1 MNCNEG
7 SKESFSVST
16 LLSSRF
22 NEVILDHKQGRSH
35 QALVKL
41 KKLEA
46 EAKTPAAKKL
56 CEKLNSVVSKEIK
69 FDKFCGTWDKV
80 PRKDVPPLYE
90 GGKRLVQSS
99 RDQNDSDALPLVTV
113 VTVVFNNKQTIGK
126 CIESVLGQT
135 YSNIE
140 YIVIDGASKDGTLDV
155 IKQYE
160 EHLDYIV
167 SEPDDGIYNAMNK
180 GLKLARGEYI
190 VFLNAD
196 DFYISEAV
204 ELSVRNLLQNELQ
217 ISYAGFY
224 YADENGVAVV
234 ADEAK
239 PWSEAMLVEG
249 VPGGHETL
257 FLHKDCYDYLQGY
270 DESYRLAAD
279 YHLFVRSFFAGFR
292 AGPLQKNI
300 LVMMPGGTS
309 FNEEVGIKENRR
321 VLEYC
326 FGELD
331 QDFFEFLY
339 GLKYYKN
346 WHGYTVDDQA
356 VDKYLVKALET
367 DSLLHKAMFMSLEN
381 RKKPLCGRIKPAEKD
396 KGDKLKICIALN
408 YLTNASGGAERIA
421 VESANKLFEQG
432 HAVTV
437 VQCFG
442 MAGESYYQLHPDIP
456 VIDLAIFP
464 YKNQYLMPA
473 DQIDISFEKY
483 GGRYFDKLDYQ
494 PTEADFDEWKKSPHF
509 WRSQIYAGFFHHHQF
524 DVVISHMPST
534 YPYTLLGRKE
544 NDNTLHIASL
554 HNAPEFKFYS
564 PLYPAE
570 SKMERYMRL
579 VALEKADRVGVL
591 FDEFAQQVPE
601 VFQNKCFVLPNFLS
615 EEIFAKAKN
624 HQKASDSKVILSV
637 GRLSEQKDHK
647 TLISAFE
654 KVSKHLSGWKLK
666 IYGEGPL
673 LKELKQQ
680 CIEFGLNPDEI
691 LMGAR
696 KDIHNVYPMGD
707 VFAFPSLFE
716 GFGLTALEAMS
727 FGLPVIAF
735 KDCEGVKNLVSH
747 EQSGLLIESGNRID
761 SMAEAL
767 LKLCND
773 KDSLSHYGTEA
784 SKAARSYTVNAYIES
799 LSSVCED
806 EGKTKQKLLPVHVP
820 AKKIKYAVLATYTE
834 GGAGIAAVRL
844 AKGLRQ
850 QGVDVSCI
858 SFSPRLHDADY
869 KLELNQ
875 EQQKLYEASLSLDRN
890 FTHEGSTFFSN
901 QLYPSLTKEQVEF
914 LRYFDVINLHW
925 VQMFL
930 SVEVIDYILSFG
942 KKVIWTLHDMA
953 PFTGGC
959 HYSNGCVG
967 YTNDCSDCPQLSEP
981 KKAFPSEVLNEKV
994 QRWKDK
1000 DLTIVSPSQW
1010 LADCAKQSQA
1020 FRNKPVKV
1028 IRNGLDTNVFQPTG
1042 KAHARSFFNLPQDKK
1057 ILLFTC
1063 QSHGERRKG
1072 FKELME
1078 VAHKLAEQRDDLHVL
1093 MFGHESEETK
1103 KLPIPFTALGHID
1116 EEWKLA
1122 VGYSAADVTVLPS
1135 LEDNL
1140 PNVILESSAC
1150 GTPVVAFDSGG
1161 ICDAVVERITGETV
1175 QKLDIEKFV
1184 ESINSTL
1191 SEVNY
1196 SLSSRSFAVNYCEQ
1210 YRAAN
1215 NYIKTIE

>member
-1 MNCNEG
+1 MNCNER
-7 SKESFSVST
+7 SKESFSVNT

-22 NEVILDHKQGRSH
+22 NEVLLDHKAGRSQ

-46 EAKTPAAKKL
+46 EAKTPSAKKL
-56 CEKLNSVVSKEIK
+56 CEKLNSVVSKETK
-69 FDKFCGTWDKV
+69 FDKFCGIWERV
-80 PRKDVPPLYE
+80 PKQKDAALFE
-90 GGKRLVQSS
+90 GGKRISQGISNS
-99 RDQNDSDALPLVTV
+99 NKTALPLVTV
-113 VTVVFNNKQTIGK
+113 VTVVFNNEQTIGK

-135 YSNIE
+135 YTNIE

-160 EHLDYIV
+160 DRLDYIV

-180 GLKLARGEYI
+180 GLRLARGEYI

-204 ELSVRNLLQNELQ
+204 ELSVRNLLENELQ

-279 YHLFVRSFFAGFR
+279 YHLFVRSFFAGFK

-309 FNEEVGIKENRR
+309 FNEEVGIRENRR

-326 FGELD
+326 FGELE

-356 VDKYLVKALET
+356 VDKYLVKALNT
-367 DSLLHKAMFMSLEN
+367 DPLLHKAMFMSLEN
-381 RKKPLCGRIKPAEKD
+381 RKKPLYGRIKPAEKD

-421 VESANKLFEQG
+421 VESANTLFEQG

-473 DQIDISFEKY
+473 DQIDISFQKY
-483 GGRYFDKLDYQ
+483 GGRDFEKLDFM
-494 PTEADFDEWKKSPHF
+494 PTEADFDAWKNSPHF

-544 NDNTLHIASL
+544 NDKTLHIASL

-579 VALEKADRVGVL
+579 VALENADRIGVL
-591 FDEFAQQVPE
+591 FDEFTQQVPE
-601 VFQNKCFVLPNFLS
+601 VFQGKCFVLPNFLS
-615 EEIFAKAKN
+615 EEIFAKAKTY
-624 HQKASDSKVILSV
+624 QKTSESKVILSV

-647 TLISAFE
+647 TLISAFA
-654 KVSKHLSGWKLK
+654 KVSNHLPDWKLK

-673 LKELKQQ
+673 LKVLRQQ
-680 CIEFGLNPDEI
+680 CAESGLNPDEI

-735 KDCEGVKNLVSH
+735 KDCEGVKNLISH

-767 LKLCND
+767 LTLCNN
-773 KDSLSHYGTEA
+773 KHLLSRYGTGA
-784 SKAARSYTVNAYIES
+784 SQAAKSYTVSAYIES
-799 LSSVCED
+799 LLSVCEE
-806 EGKTKQKLLPVHVP
+806 EGKSRHKLLPVHVP

-858 SFSPRLHDADY
+858 SFSPRLHEADY
-869 KLELNQ
+869 KLELNA
-875 EQQKLYEASLSLDRN
+875 EQQKLYEASLNLDRN

-981 KKAFPSEVLNEKV
+981 KKSFPSEVLNEKV
-994 QRWKDK
+994 QRWNDK

-1028 IRNGLDTNVFQPTG
+1028 IRNGLDTNIFQPTG

-1078 VAHKLAEQRDDLHVL
+1078 VAQILASKRDDLHVL
-1093 MFGHESEETK
+1093 MFGHASAETK

-1140 PNVILESSAC
+1140 PNVILESMAC
-1150 GTPVVAFDSGG
+1150 NTPVATFDNGG
-1161 ICDAVVERITGETV
+1161 CGELILQYLNGVST
-1175 QKLDIEKFV
+1175 
-1184 ESINSTL
+1184 INSDASLLAKAIEGIIETDSHSAREFASSLL
-1191 SEVNY
+1191 STDVC
-1196 SLSSRSFAVNYCEQ
+1196 AVNYLSSV
-1210 YRAAN
+1210 
-1215 NYIKTIE
+1215 

>member
-1 MNCNEG
+1 MNCNER
-7 SKESFSVST
+7 SRESFSVST

-22 NEVILDHKQGRSH
+22 NEVLLDHKEGRSQ

-46 EAKTPAAKKL
+46 EANTPSAKKL
-56 CEKLNSVVSKEIK
+56 CEKLNSIVSKEVK
-69 FDKFCGTWDKV
+69 FDQFCGTWERV
-80 PRKDVPPLYE
+80 PEQKEPPLFE
-90 GGKRLVQSS
+90 GGKRLSQATSNPS
-99 RDQNDSDALPLVTV
+99 TIDLPLVTV
-113 VTVVFNNKQTIGK
+113 VTVVFNNEQTIGK
-126 CIESVLGQT
+126 CIESVLSQT
-135 YSNIE
+135 YPNIE
-140 YIVIDGASKDGTLDV
+140 YIVIDGASKDGTLTV

-180 GLKLARGEYI
+180 GLRLAKGEYI

-204 ELSVRNLLQNELQ
+204 ELSVRNLLDNELQ

-257 FLHKDCYDYLQGY
+257 FLHKSCYDYLQGY

-279 YHLFVRSFFAGFR
+279 YHLFVRSFFAGFK

-309 FNEEVGIKENRR
+309 FNEEVGIRENRR
-321 VLEYC
+321 VLEFC
-326 FGELD
+326 FGELE

-346 WHGYTVDDQA
+346 WHGYSVDDQA
-356 VDKYLVKALET
+356 VDKYLVKALNT
-367 DSLLHKAMFMSLEN
+367 DPLLHKAMFMSLEN
-381 RKKPLCGRIKPAEKD
+381 RKKLLCGRIKPAEKD

-421 VESANKLFEQG
+421 VESANTLFEQG

-473 DQIDISFEKY
+473 DQIDISFQKY
-483 GGRYFDKLDYQ
+483 GGRDFEKLDFM
-494 PTEADFDEWKKSPHF
+494 PTEADFDAWKNSPHF

-544 NDNTLHIASL
+544 NDKTLHIASL

-579 VALEKADRVGVL
+579 VALENADKIGVL
-591 FDEFAQQVPE
+591 FDEFTQQVPE
-601 VFQNKCFVLPNFLS
+601 VFQGKCFVLPNFLS
-615 EEIFAKAKN
+615 EEIFAKAKT
-624 HQKASDSKVILSV
+624 HQKTSESKVILSV

-647 TLISAFE
+647 TLISAFA
-654 KVSKHLSGWKLK
+654 KVSKHLPDWKLK

-673 LKELKQQ
+673 LKELRQQ
-680 CIEFGLNPDEI
+680 CAANGLNPDEI

-735 KDCEGVKNLVSH
+735 KDCEGVKNLISH

-767 LKLCND
+767 LTLCNN
-773 KDSLSHYGTEA
+773 KHLLSRYGTGA
-784 SKAARSYTVNAYIES
+784 SKAAKSYTVSAYIES
-799 LSSVCED
+799 LLSLCEE
-806 EGKTKQKLLPVHVP
+806 EGKSKCKLLPVHVP

-858 SFSPRLHDADY
+858 SFSPRLHEADY
-869 KLELNQ
+869 KLELNA
-875 EQQKLYEASLSLDRN
+875 EQQKLYEASLNLDRN

-981 KKAFPSEVLNEKV
+981 KKSFPSEVLNEKV

-1000 DLTIVSPSQW
+1000 DLTIVSPSKW

-1028 IRNGLDTNVFQPTG
+1028 IRNGLDTNIFQPTG

-1078 VAHKLAEQRDDLHVL
+1078 VAQILASKRDDLHVL
-1093 MFGHESEETK
+1093 MFGHASAETK

-1140 PNVILESSAC
+1140 PNVILESSSCNTKVIAFDAGGVKDAVINNIT
-1150 GTPVVAFDSGG
+1150 GTIIENIDVKKMAEVINLALNNKNIDDFPRLYSEKTWPLKVVA
-1161 ICDAVVERITGETV
+1161 
-1175 QKLDIEKFV
+1175 K
-1184 ESINSTL
+1184 
-1191 SEVNY
+1191 NY
-1196 SLSSRSFAVNYCEQ
+1196 L
-1210 YRAAN
+1210 N
-1215 NYIKTIE
+1215 NCF